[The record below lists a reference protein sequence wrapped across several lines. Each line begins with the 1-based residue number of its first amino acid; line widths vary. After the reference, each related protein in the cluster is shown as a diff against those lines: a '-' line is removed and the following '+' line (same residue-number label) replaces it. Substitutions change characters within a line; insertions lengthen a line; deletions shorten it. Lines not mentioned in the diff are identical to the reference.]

1 MRPVVLLLLLPLVA
15 APAMAVQPLAGA
27 ELAWT
32 RVQTAGET
40 FNPLAV
46 RARLGLEI
54 TPEWEIGVMA
64 GQGVR
69 DADEVGVTVAIDG
82 FHAGYIRHSASLD
95 ENARLV
101 LMAGYGAM
109 TLDVNTGVS
118 GVPGAG
124 DYRGVVFGLSLQ
136 ERLPR
141 WPNWT
146 GSLDFERWYDE
157 DGLKI
162 DAIGYGFRYAF

>member
-1 MRPVVLLLLLPLVA
+1 MRPVFLLVLLPLVGV
-15 APAMAVQPLAGA
+15 PAMAVEPQVGA
-27 ELAWT
+27 ELVWT
-32 RVQTAGET
+32 RIKTAGET
-40 FNPLAV
+40 FNPLAA
-46 RARLGLEI
+46 RARLALEV

-69 DADEVGVTVAIDG
+69 DAGEVGVTVAIDG

-109 TLDVNTGVS
+109 TLDVAAGTAGIPGTGE
-118 GVPGAG
+118 
-124 DYRGVVFGLSLQ
+124 YRGVVFGLSLQ
-136 ERLPR
+136 ERLAR